1 MLILLTGDKSASL
14 FFVSQ
19 QSSCLYC
26 PQQYVWGQ
34 NLLALESPLPAIGH
48 WSSQYHVFLSLSP
61 KLKMLVT
68 LCLQFGHKGNERHQ
82 FFWVG
87 PLFFFESPEL
97 PGSSTKEHCSLS
109 QFNSDTRLCCWLPP
123 RSILVLAWEGP
134 CREGVFLFPLS
145 FSSFLLFMGWR

>member
-48 WSSQYHVFLSLSP
+48 CHLSIMSSFLSLQS
-61 KLKMLVT
+61 
-68 LCLQFGHKGNERHQ
+68 
-82 FFWVG
+82 
-87 PLFFFESPEL
+87 
-97 PGSSTKEHCSLS
+97 
-109 QFNSDTRLCCWLPP
+109 
-123 RSILVLAWEGP
+123 
-134 CREGVFLFPLS
+134 
-145 FSSFLLFMGWR
+145 